1 MKAQHIKDILICS
14 LQLIIFCKEIF
25 PPQARAI
32 KTAQVP
38 LSGPLIGDSNGPVRV
53 FHFTPYQ
60 NLKLTR
66 EREILCGNKSEM
78 PKVSRVSITS
88 ESNAAGLQN
97 FSDGFVRICIEMRA
111 KCLLIMNLW
120 VH

>member
-1 MKAQHIKDILICS
+1 MKSLIKISSFQFLTRLVHESNKQKKIPIVRTTKFHHHPSVKAQHIKDILICS

-38 LSGPLIGDSNGPVRV
+38 LSGPLIGDSNGPARV

-66 EREILCGNKSEM
+66 EREISAEIK
-78 PKVSRVSITS
+78 
-88 ESNAAGLQN
+88 
-97 FSDGFVRICIEMRA
+97 A
-111 KCLLIMNLW
+111 KC
-120 VH
+120 